1 MSKSKKQ
8 KKQTKKKREKIT
20 WVDDGSTVVDMSDLG
35 RGLGGNRPNKPK
47 PVTKKGKPMNRFQ
60 ECSATYFGAVRMMFV
75 PMLVTLGIICLVFL
89 ILWILMGGL
98 SPSMMV

>member
-1 MSKSKKQ
+1 MSKKKQ
-8 KKQTKKKREKIT
+8 NYTKKKREKIT
-20 WVDDGSTVVDMSDLG
+20 WVDDGSTIVDMSGVG

-47 PVTKKGKPMNRFQ
+47 PTTKKGKPMNRFQ
-60 ECSATYFGAVRMMFV
+60 ECAATYFGAMKMMFL
-75 PMLVTLGIICLVFL
+75 PMLVVLGIICLVFL